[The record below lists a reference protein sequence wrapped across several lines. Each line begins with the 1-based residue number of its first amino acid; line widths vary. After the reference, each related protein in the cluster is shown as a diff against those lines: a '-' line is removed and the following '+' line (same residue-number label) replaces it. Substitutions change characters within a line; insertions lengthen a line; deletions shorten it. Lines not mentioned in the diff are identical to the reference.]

1 MVQTVLGI
9 LEDNARQRIIVDEL
23 FQTINELMA
32 RNPYFRDNK
41 ISQSIMFSLILIV
54 LTVLGILEDNAQQRI
69 FVDGLFKKINELMEN
84 YLI

>member
-1 MVQTVLGI
+1 
-9 LEDNARQRIIVDEL
+9 
-23 FQTINELMA
+23 MA